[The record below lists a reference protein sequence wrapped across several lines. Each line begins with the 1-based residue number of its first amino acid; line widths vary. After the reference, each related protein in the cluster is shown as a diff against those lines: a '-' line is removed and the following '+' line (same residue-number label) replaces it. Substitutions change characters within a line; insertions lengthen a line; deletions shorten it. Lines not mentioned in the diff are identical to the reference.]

1 MKFTFTLFFLS
12 LSLSLSLS
20 LNAKVEIQPY
30 KKNSWDNSWNEHIS
44 YELDKSENMSLINS
58 KIDDSDLS
66 ELNCTGLN
74 KVTDNELKK
83 DFWVV
88 FFSAL
93 VRAES
98 AFNTVVKS
106 KAPKGGH
113 GNYGLLQL
121 SKRTAREQCGLDSI
135 DDISNPKHHLE
146 CGVKLLSW
154 QLEGAPARNGKLQR
168 PDLKGQLFGKRILLW
183 GPLRKNDKRGRKLLV
198 NWFKSHLDQLPFCN
212 A

>member
-1 MKFTFTLFFLS
+1 MKLVSTLVIVS
-12 LSLSLSLS
+12 LLFSISLS

-30 KKNSWDNSWNEHIS
+30 KNISWDNSWNDYIS
-44 YELDKSENMSLINS
+44 YELDNSDSLSLIS
-58 KIDDSDLS
+58 APIDHLDLK

-74 KVTDNELKK
+74 NVTDNELKK

-121 SKRTAREQCGLDSI
+121 SKRTAREQCGLDTMDAI
-135 DDISNPKHHLE
+135 ANPKDHLR
-146 CGVKLLSW
+146 CGVKLMSW
-154 QLEGAPARNGKLQR
+154 QLNGAPARNGKLLR

-183 GPLRKNDKRGRKLLV
+183 GPLRQNDRRGRKLLV